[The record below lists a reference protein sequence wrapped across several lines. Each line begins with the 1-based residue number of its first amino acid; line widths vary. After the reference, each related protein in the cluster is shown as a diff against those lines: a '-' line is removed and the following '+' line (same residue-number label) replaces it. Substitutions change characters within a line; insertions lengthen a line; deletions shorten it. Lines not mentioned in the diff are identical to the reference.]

1 MVAGVGGDRE
11 SGQRAAGLWSRAD
24 QPPDCLDRKLVVEG
38 WRGVVGPRSPRRV
51 RDEPLVPDSGSSVN
65 IHIGVSPGGGVGR
78 LGYILD
84 SGLGCSFGL
93 LMAGPI
99 H

>member
-1 MVAGVGGDRE
+1 M
-11 SGQRAAGLWSRAD
+11 
-24 QPPDCLDRKLVVEG
+24 
-38 WRGVVGPRSPRRV
+38 GPHGPRRV
-51 RDEPLVPDSGSSVN
+51 RDEPLVPDSVSSVN

-78 LGYILD
+78 LEYILD
-84 SGLGCSFGL
+84 SGLGRSFGL

>member
-1 MVAGVGGDRE
+1 M
-11 SGQRAAGLWSRAD
+11 
-24 QPPDCLDRKLVVEG
+24 
-38 WRGVVGPRSPRRV
+38 GPRGPRRV
-51 RDEPLVPDSGSSVN
+51 RGEPLVPDSGSSVN
-65 IHIGVSPGGGVGR
+65 IRIGVSSGGGVGR

-84 SGLGCSFGL
+84 SGLGRSFGL